1 MQPGAGCL
9 GHRSIPPAWK
19 TARQDPLQ
27 PAGDWSEISLAA
39 WGWSA
44 CPSLRGA
51 LCAGGRTSGAITPAG
66 PRGRR
71 GGWGAGVALHVG
83 AAPRV

>member
-44 CPSLRGA
+44 CPSLRG
-51 LCAGGRTSGAITPAG
+51 G
-66 PRGRR
+66 PC
-71 GGWGAGVALHVG
+71 VPV
-83 AAPRV
+83 AAPLGPSLLQALGVSGGGGGERA